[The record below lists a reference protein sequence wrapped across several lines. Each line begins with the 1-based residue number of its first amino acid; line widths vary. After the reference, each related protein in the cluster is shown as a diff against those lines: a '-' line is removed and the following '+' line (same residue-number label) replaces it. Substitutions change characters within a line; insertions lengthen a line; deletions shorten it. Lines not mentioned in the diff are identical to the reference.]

1 MTATCRL
8 FPVDST
14 CESRYKIGLDRQN
27 PARYFV
33 SMEFKPLNSIIPAT
47 DPPSESL
54 PRCTI
59 RLTRAQKEDVQE
71 SALFSVALSE
81 LIAYAD
87 QSGRTRLNLTGRRI
101 VEVAE
106 TTAQIDLL
114 VRSAATRVNLGW
126 QTA

>member
-1 MTATCRL
+1 M
-8 FPVDST
+8 
-14 CESRYKIGLDRQN
+14 
-27 PARYFV
+27 
-33 SMEFKPLNSIIPAT
+33 SMEFKPLISNFTA

-59 RLTRAQKEDVQE
+59 RLTLTQKEGVQE
-71 SALFSVALSE
+71 SALFSVAFSE

-87 QSGRTRLNLTGRRI
+87 QSDRTRLNLTGRRI

-114 VRSAATRVNLGW
+114 VRSAATRVNLAW
-126 QTA
+126 QSA

>member
-1 MTATCRL
+1 MEPNPLTPL
-8 FPVDST
+8 PV
-14 CESRYKIGLDRQN
+14 
-27 PARYFV
+27 A
-33 SMEFKPLNSIIPAT
+33 

-54 PRCTI
+54 PRYTI
-59 RLTRAQKEDVQE
+59 HLTLAQKEGVQE

-87 QSGRTRLNLTGRRI
+87 QSGRTRLNLTGRRTL
-101 VEVAE
+101 EVAE